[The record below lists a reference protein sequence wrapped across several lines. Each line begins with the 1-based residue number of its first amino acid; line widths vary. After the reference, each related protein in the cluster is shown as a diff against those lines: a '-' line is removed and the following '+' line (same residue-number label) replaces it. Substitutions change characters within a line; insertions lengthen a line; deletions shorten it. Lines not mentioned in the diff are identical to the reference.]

1 MGNPLKPSE
10 LHFLSAK
17 WGHFVFLTS
26 CGGCENQMAQKQWFL
41 RTVPSGPEFIPVL
54 DGIVVNFVFVKFSS
68 EFSNKMCIFLP
79 RTEKNN
85 LCPFLNHLIQ
95 SPQRPWDGCSF
106 LHFRREAIRKKRS
119 DSWELLRKQGSP
131 VLFDRQISTHIT
143 PWRANSPL
151 WEGSGGFVV
160 FVCFF
165 R

>member
-95 SPQRPWDGCSF
+95 SPQRHEMDALFCILGERRLERKGVTAGSCWGSKGAQFCLTVKSPCAS
-106 LHFRREAIRKKRS
+106 LHGGQILHCEK
-119 DSWELLRKQGSP
+119 
-131 VLFDRQISTHIT
+131 VL
-143 PWRANSPL
+143 
-151 WEGSGGFVV
+151 EGL
-160 FVCFF
+160 
-165 R
+165 